1 MFMLYVAIFFIVL
14 VLWLIVF
21 VVEIKAAVD
30 YIRNE
35 GNEWIK
41 FVFYTRH
48 GLLRYEYKVP
58 LVKKE
63 GDKVKFKLVK
73 GQSKEM
79 QGGSEKNKKLMP
91 FDIFKKY
98 LSVRTYITDHKSL
111 FLDIIRYL
119 NKKDI
124 HVELSIKLKQG
135 TGDAGLT
142 GLTCGLIWS
151 AAGILITYLSR
162 YLKVFSKKIKI
173 TPCFDKSIFEVDA
186 SCIFHAR
193 LVNIIV
199 VLIKIYLMKFV
210 IKAKTKAKKMIGGE
224 ISG

>member
-1 MFMLYVAIFFIVL
+1 MLYMAVFFIL
-14 VLWLIVF
+14 LLLWLIIF
-21 VVEIKAAVD
+21 VVKIKAAVD

-41 FVFYTRH
+41 FVFYTRN
-48 GLLRYEYKVP
+48 GLLRYEYKLP

-63 GDKVKFKLVK
+63 GEKVKFKLVK
-73 GQSKEM
+73 GQAREM
-79 QGGSEKNKKLMP
+79 QGGSGKNKKLMP

-98 LSVRTYITDHKSL
+98 LSIRTYIKDDKSL

-124 HVELSIKLKQG
+124 HVELSIRLKQG

-142 GLTCGLIWS
+142 GIACGLIWS
-151 AAGILITYLSR
+151 AAGIVTSYLSR
-162 YLKVFSKKIKI
+162 YLKIFSKRIKV

-186 SCIFHAR
+186 SCIFHVR

-199 VLIKIYLMKFV
+199 VLKKIYFMKFK
-210 IKAKTKAKKMIGGE
+210 IKAKAKAKKMIGGE

>member
-1 MFMLYVAIFFIVL
+1 MLYIAVFFIL
-14 VLWLIVF
+14 LLLWLIVF
-21 VVEIKAAVD
+21 VVEIKAVID

-48 GLLRYEYKVP
+48 GILRYEYKVP
-58 LVKKE
+58 LAKKE

-73 GQSKEM
+73 GQAKEM
-79 QGGSEKNKKLMP
+79 QGGSEKNEKLMP
-91 FDIFKKY
+91 FDILKKY
-98 LSVRTYITDHKSL
+98 ISARTYIKDHKSL
-111 FLDIIRYL
+111 FLDVIRYL
-119 NKKDI
+119 DKKNI
-124 HVELSIKLKQG
+124 HVELSLRLKQG
-135 TGDAGLT
+135 TGDAALT
-142 GLTCGLIWS
+142 GIACGLIWS
-151 AAGILITYLSR
+151 AAGIITSYISR
-162 YLKVFSKKIKI
+162 YLKVFSEKIEV

-186 SCIFHAR
+186 SCIFHVR

-199 VLIKIYLMKFV
+199 VLKKIYLMKFM

>member
-1 MFMLYVAIFFIVL
+1 MLYIAVFFILL

-21 VVEIKAAVD
+21 VVEIKAAID

-48 GLLRYEYKVP
+48 GLLRLEYKVP

-73 GQSKEM
+73 GQAKEM

-91 FDIFKKY
+91 FDILKKY

-111 FLDIIRYL
+111 FLDVIRYL

-142 GLTCGLIWS
+142 GLACGLIWS
-151 AAGILITYLSR
+151 AAGILTSYLSR
-162 YLKVFSKKIKI
+162 YLKVFSKKIKV

-199 VLIKIYLMKFV
+199 VLKKIYLMKFM
-210 IKAKTKAKKMIGGE
+210 IKAKAKAKKMIGGE